1 MNSAVNRILAKSLK
15 LPTAG
20 AVVKEF
26 SAFVS
31 FRYHQFAR
39 RPYFGLYM
47 ASRRLSPTRASF
59 MRQLMQKICS
69 ERGSLLMLEIGS
81 WAGESAILWGEVA
94 KQTLRHE
101 APSTA
106 VYHMVSIRG
115 HRTISLD
122 GNPHLGPMRKAA
134 LREKIFSLSSITS
147 NRQADNF
154 APDLGSCRRE
164 IFPHGSF

>member
-1 MNSAVNRILAKSLK
+1 MNSAVNRILAKYLK

-39 RPYFGLYM
+39 RPYFGPYM
-47 ASRRLSPTRASF
+47 ASRQLSPTRASF

-81 WAGESAILWGEVA
+81 WAGENAILWAEVA
-94 KQTLRHE
+94 KQTLAMKHRQPPSIMVDPWTPYNIFEWESPPRTHE
-101 APSTA
+101 KSP
-106 VYHMVSIRG
+106 YQG
-115 HRTISLD
+115 
-122 GNPHLGPMRKAA
+122 K
-134 LREKIFSLSSITS
+134 
-147 NRQADNF
+147 
-154 APDLGSCRRE
+154 DLLP
-164 IFPHGSF
+164 FPP